1 MEIKDSMEK
10 LTKPGLWFVKSMQ
23 PAMDISRMV
32 YEVAVKGC
40 LALVVRSSCL
50 YQVITPALLQI
61 SLRVTYYK
69 FCSGLETKRKIRKKE
84 PIKENFCIFATEMNE
99 TKKGFVQLHLS
110 VLLAG
115 FTGLFGRL
123 ITLNEV
129 DIVWYRML
137 FTSCILFVF
146 TGLPRVGWR
155 KFLQL
160 CGCGALLGLHWMLFY
175 GSIKASN
182 VSIGVICFSLIGFF
196 TAIFEPLIFKKR
208 LSGWELLFSLITVA
222 GVLCIFSLDAR
233 YRYGIMIGVV
243 SSAVC
248 ALYAICNKKASVG
261 VRSRTV
267 LMYQMSGGLVLV
279 SAMIPFYLMVFPS
292 QQPVVV
298 IPDGSNLWFMLCHAL
313 FCTVGMYLLQ
323 IQALK
328 RLSAFTVNLTYNLEP
343 CYTIILAFLIFGEGR
358 EINFSF
364 YLGIALILLSVF
376 LQSMKAWRRG

>member
-1 MEIKDSMEK
+1 MS
-10 LTKPGLWFVKSMQ
+10 
-23 PAMDISRMV
+23 
-32 YEVAVKGC
+32 
-40 LALVVRSSCL
+40 
-50 YQVITPALLQI
+50 
-61 SLRVTYYK
+61 
-69 FCSGLETKRKIRKKE
+69 ETR
-84 PIKENFCIFATEMNE
+84 
-99 TKKGFVQLHLS
+99 KGFIQLHLS
-110 VLLAG
+110 VMLAG

-137 FTSCILFVF
+137 FTSLILLVF

-155 KFLQL
+155 KFFEL
-160 CGCGALLGLHWMLFY
+160 CGCGALLGIHWLLFY

-182 VSIGVICFSLIGFF
+182 VSIGVVCFSLIGFF
-196 TAIFEPLIFKKR
+196 TALFEPLIYR
-208 LSGWELLFSLITVA
+208 RRISWAELLFSLITVM

-267 LMYQMSGGLVLV
+267 LMYQMSGGLLMV
-279 SAMIPFYLMVFPS
+279 SAIIPVYLLFFPS
-292 QQPVVV
+292 QQPVMVV
-298 IPDGSNLWFMLCHAL
+298 PDGTNLWFMLCHAL

-328 RLSAFTVNLTYNLEP
+328 RLSAFTVNLSYNLEP

-364 YLGIALILLSVF
+364 YIGICLILLSVF
-376 LQSMKAWRRG
+376 LQTRRVWKN

>member
-1 MEIKDSMEK
+1 
-10 LTKPGLWFVKSMQ
+10 
-23 PAMDISRMV
+23 
-32 YEVAVKGC
+32 
-40 LALVVRSSCL
+40 
-50 YQVITPALLQI
+50 
-61 SLRVTYYK
+61 
-69 FCSGLETKRKIRKKE
+69 
-84 PIKENFCIFATEMNE
+84 MNE
-99 TKKGFVQLHLS
+99 TNKGFVQLHLS

-137 FTSCILFVF
+137 FTSLILIVF
-146 TGLPRVGWR
+146 TGLPKVGWH
-155 KFLQL
+155 KFLEL
-160 CGCGALLGLHWMLFY
+160 SGCGALLGLHWILFY

-196 TAIFEPLIFKKR
+196 TAIFEPILFKKR
-208 LSGWELLFSLITVA
+208 FSWMELFFSLITVA

-233 YRYGIMIGVV
+233 YRYGIAIGVV

-248 ALYAICNKKASVG
+248 ALYAICNKKASVC

-267 LMYQMSGGLVLV
+267 LMYQMSGGLIAV
-279 SAMIPFYLMVFPS
+279 SAIIPCYLFFFPS
-292 QQPVVV
+292 SQPVCV
-298 IPDGSNLWFMLCHAL
+298 IPEGTNLWFMLCHAL
-313 FCTVGMYLLQ
+313 FCTVGMYILQ

-343 CYTIILAFLIFGEGR
+343 CYTIILAFIIFGEGR

-364 YLGIALILLSVF
+364 YIGIALILLSVL
-376 LQSMKAWRRG
+376 LQTRRFMHSSS

>member
-1 MEIKDSMEK
+1 
-10 LTKPGLWFVKSMQ
+10 
-23 PAMDISRMV
+23 
-32 YEVAVKGC
+32 
-40 LALVVRSSCL
+40 
-50 YQVITPALLQI
+50 
-61 SLRVTYYK
+61 
-69 FCSGLETKRKIRKKE
+69 
-84 PIKENFCIFATEMNE
+84 MNE
-99 TKKGFVQLHLS
+99 TNKGFIQLHLS
-110 VLLAG
+110 VMLAG

-137 FTSCILFVF
+137 FTSLILLVF

-155 KFLQL
+155 KFAEL
-160 CGCGALLGLHWMLFY
+160 CGCGALLGVHWMLFY

-196 TAIFEPLIFKKR
+196 TALFEPLIFKKR
-208 LSGWELLFSLITVA
+208 FSWTELVFSLITLV

-233 YRYGIMIGVV
+233 YRYGIAIGIV

-267 LMYQMSGGLVLV
+267 LMYQMSGGLLAV
-279 SAMIPFYLMVFPS
+279 SAVIPLYLLIFPS

-298 IPDGSNLWFMLCHAL
+298 VPDGSNLWYMLCHAL

-364 YLGIALILLSVF
+364 YIGISLILLSVL
-376 LQSMKAWRRG
+376 LQSMRAWKKSSDLV

>member
-1 MEIKDSMEK
+1 M
-10 LTKPGLWFVKSMQ
+10 T
-23 PAMDISRMV
+23 
-32 YEVAVKGC
+32 
-40 LALVVRSSCL
+40 
-50 YQVITPALLQI
+50 
-61 SLRVTYYK
+61 
-69 FCSGLETKRKIRKKE
+69 ETRR
-84 PIKENFCIFATEMNE
+84 
-99 TKKGFVQLHLS
+99 GFVQLHLS

-137 FTSCILFVF
+137 FTSLILLVF
-146 TGLPRVGWR
+146 TSLPRIGWR

-160 CGCGALLGLHWMLFY
+160 CGCGALLGVHWMLFY

-196 TAIFEPLIFKKR
+196 TALFEPLIYKR
-208 LSGWELLFSLITVA
+208 RISGVELLFSLITVA

-233 YRYGIMIGVV
+233 YRYGITIGIA

-267 LMYQMSGGLVLV
+267 LMYQMSGGLIAV
-279 SAMIPFYLMVFPS
+279 SVIIPFYLLVFPS

-298 IPDGSNLWFMLCHAL
+298 VPEDTNLWFMLCHAL

-343 CYTIILAFLIFGEGR
+343 CYTIVLAFLIFGEGR

-364 YLGIALILLSVF
+364 YIGICLILLSVL
-376 LQSMKAWRRG
+376 LQTKRVWRKT

>member
-1 MEIKDSMEK
+1 M
-10 LTKPGLWFVKSMQ
+10 T
-23 PAMDISRMV
+23 
-32 YEVAVKGC
+32 
-40 LALVVRSSCL
+40 
-50 YQVITPALLQI
+50 
-61 SLRVTYYK
+61 
-69 FCSGLETKRKIRKKE
+69 ETRR
-84 PIKENFCIFATEMNE
+84 
-99 TKKGFVQLHLS
+99 GFIQLHLS

-137 FTSCILFVF
+137 FTSLILLVF
-146 TGLPRVGWR
+146 TGLPRVGWH

-160 CGCGALLGLHWMLFY
+160 CGCGALLGVHWMLFY

-196 TAIFEPLIFKKR
+196 TALFEPLIYKR
-208 LSGWELLFSLITVA
+208 KISWVELLFSLITVA

-233 YRYGIMIGVV
+233 YRYGIMIGIA

-267 LMYQMSGGLVLV
+267 LMYQMSGGLIMV
-279 SAMIPFYLMVFPS
+279 SAIIPFYLMVFPS
-292 QQPVVV
+292 LQPVVV
-298 IPDGSNLWFMLCHAL
+298 IPQDSNVWFMLCHAL
-313 FCTVGMYLLQ
+313 CCTRGTYLLQ
-323 IQALK
+323 LQALK

-364 YLGIALILLSVF
+364 YIGITLILLSVL
-376 LQSMKAWRRG
+376 LQTMRAMKKPS

>member
-1 MEIKDSMEK
+1 
-10 LTKPGLWFVKSMQ
+10 
-23 PAMDISRMV
+23 MDGQMNNT
-32 YEVAVKGC
+32 
-40 LALVVRSSCL
+40 RS
-50 YQVITPALLQI
+50 
-61 SLRVTYYK
+61 
-69 FCSGLETKRKIRKKE
+69 ETQ
-84 PIKENFCIFATEMNE
+84 
-99 TKKGFVQLHLS
+99 KGFIQLHLS

-137 FTSCILFVF
+137 FTSCILLVF
-146 TGLPRVGWR
+146 TGLPRIGWR
-155 KFLQL
+155 HFLKL
-160 CGCGALLGLHWMLFY
+160 CGCGTLLGFHWILFY

-182 VSIGVICFSLIGFF
+182 VSIGVVCFSLIGFF
-196 TAIFEPLIFKKR
+196 TALFEPLIFKRR
-208 LSGWELLFSLITVA
+208 LSWLELLFSLITVL
-222 GVLCIFSLDAR
+222 GVFCIFSFDAR

-261 VRSRTV
+261 IKSRTV
-267 LMYQMSGGLVLV
+267 LMYQMLGGLVAV
-279 SAMIPFYLMVFPS
+279 TMIAPLYLHFFPS
-292 QQPVVV
+292 QQTVVV
-298 IPDGSNLWFMLCHAL
+298 IPEGSNLWLMLCHAL

-343 CYTIILAFLIFGEGR
+343 CYTIILAFLIFNEGR

-364 YLGIALILLSVF
+364 YLGISLILLSVL
-376 LQSMKAWRRG
+376 LQSMKVWRRKP

>member
-1 MEIKDSMEK
+1 M
-10 LTKPGLWFVKSMQ
+10 
-23 PAMDISRMV
+23 
-32 YEVAVKGC
+32 
-40 LALVVRSSCL
+40 
-50 YQVITPALLQI
+50 
-61 SLRVTYYK
+61 
-69 FCSGLETKRKIRKKE
+69 
-84 PIKENFCIFATEMNE
+84 
-99 TKKGFVQLHLS
+99 
-110 VLLAG
+110 LAG

-137 FTSCILFVF
+137 FTSLILLVF

-155 KFLQL
+155 KFAEL
-160 CGCGALLGLHWMLFY
+160 CGCGALLGVHWMLFY

-196 TAIFEPLIFKKR
+196 TALFEPLIFKKR
-208 LSGWELLFSLITVA
+208 FSWTELVFSLITVV

-233 YRYGIMIGVV
+233 YRYGIAIGIV

-267 LMYQMSGGLVLV
+267 LMYQMSGGLLAV
-279 SAMIPFYLMVFPS
+279 STVIPLYLLIFPS

-298 IPDGSNLWFMLCHAL
+298 VPDGSNLWYMLCHAL

-364 YLGIALILLSVF
+364 YIGISLILLSVL
-376 LQSMKAWRRG
+376 LQSMRAWKKSSDLV

>member
-1 MEIKDSMEK
+1 MS
-10 LTKPGLWFVKSMQ
+10 
-23 PAMDISRMV
+23 
-32 YEVAVKGC
+32 
-40 LALVVRSSCL
+40 
-50 YQVITPALLQI
+50 
-61 SLRVTYYK
+61 
-69 FCSGLETKRKIRKKE
+69 ETQ
-84 PIKENFCIFATEMNE
+84 
-99 TKKGFVQLHLS
+99 KGFLQLHLS

-129 DIVWYRML
+129 DIVWYRMM
-137 FTSCILFVF
+137 FTTLILIVF
-146 TGLPRVGWR
+146 TGLPRISWR
-155 KFLQL
+155 RFLHL

-196 TAIFEPLIFKKR
+196 TAIFEPIIYKR
-208 LSGWELLFSLITVA
+208 RVSAVELLFSLITVT

-233 YRYGIMIGVV
+233 YRYGITIGVV

-261 VRSRTV
+261 LRSRTV
-267 LMYQMSGGLVLV
+267 LMYQMSGGLVAI
-279 SAMIPFYLMVFPS
+279 SAIIPFYLSVFPS
-292 QQPVVV
+292 QQSVLV
-298 IPDGSNLWFMLCHAL
+298 IPEGTNLWLMLCHAL

-328 RLSAFTVNLTYNLEP
+328 RLSAFTVNLSYNLEP
-343 CYTIILAFLIFGEGR
+343 CYTIILAFIIFGEGR

-364 YLGIALILLSVF
+364 YIGIALILLSVV
-376 LQSMKAWRRG
+376 LQTIRVTSHSSRSN

>member
-1 MEIKDSMEK
+1 
-10 LTKPGLWFVKSMQ
+10 
-23 PAMDISRMV
+23 
-32 YEVAVKGC
+32 
-40 LALVVRSSCL
+40 
-50 YQVITPALLQI
+50 
-61 SLRVTYYK
+61 
-69 FCSGLETKRKIRKKE
+69 
-84 PIKENFCIFATEMNE
+84 MNE
-99 TKKGFVQLHLS
+99 TKKGFIQLHLS

-137 FTSCILFVF
+137 FTSSILLVF

-160 CGCGALLGLHWMLFY
+160 CGCGALLGLHWILFY

-196 TAIFEPLIFKKR
+196 TALFEPIIFKKR
-208 LSGWELLFSLITVA
+208 FSALEFLFSLITVA
-222 GVLCIFSLDAR
+222 GVMCIFSLDAR
-233 YRYGIMIGVV
+233 YRYGIAIGVV

-248 ALYAICNKKASVG
+248 ALYAICNKKVSVG

-267 LMYQMSGGLVLV
+267 LMYQMSGGLIIV
-279 SAMIPFYLMVFPS
+279 SAIIPVYLWFFPS
-292 QQPVVV
+292 HQPVVV
-298 IPDGSNLWFMLCHAL
+298 IPNDTNLWFMLCHAL

-343 CYTIILAFLIFGEGR
+343 CYTIILAFIVFGESR
-358 EINFSF
+358 EIIFSF
-364 YLGIALILLSVF
+364 YLGIALILISVL
-376 LQSMKAWRRG
+376 LQSMKVWAVRKE

>member
-1 MEIKDSMEK
+1 
-10 LTKPGLWFVKSMQ
+10 
-23 PAMDISRMV
+23 MD
-32 YEVAVKGC
+32 
-40 LALVVRSSCL
+40 
-50 YQVITPALLQI
+50 
-61 SLRVTYYK
+61 
-69 FCSGLETKRKIRKKE
+69 ETR
-84 PIKENFCIFATEMNE
+84 
-99 TKKGFVQLHLS
+99 KGFIQLHLS

-137 FTSCILFVF
+137 FTTCILLVF

-160 CGCGALLGLHWMLFY
+160 CGCGGLLGLHWILFY

-196 TAIFEPLIFKKR
+196 TALFEPLLSGRR
-208 LSGWELLFSLITVA
+208 LSWAELLLSLITVA

-233 YRYGIMIGVV
+233 YRYGIGIGVV

-261 VRSRTV
+261 VRNRTV
-267 LMYQMSGGLVLV
+267 LMYQMAGGLVAV
-279 SAMIPFYLMVFPS
+279 SLIAPLYLWLFPAGG
-292 QQPVVV
+292 PVVV
-298 IPDGSNLWFMLCHAL
+298 IPEGANLWFMLCHAL

-343 CYTIILAFLIFGEGR
+343 CYTIALAFLIFGEGR

-364 YLGIALILLSVF
+364 YLGIALILLSVV
-376 LQSMKAWRRG
+376 LQTARALLKKTS

>member
-1 MEIKDSMEK
+1 
-10 LTKPGLWFVKSMQ
+10 
-23 PAMDISRMV
+23 MV
-32 YEVAVKGC
+32 M
-40 LALVVRSSCL
+40 S
-50 YQVITPALLQI
+50 
-61 SLRVTYYK
+61 
-69 FCSGLETKRKIRKKE
+69 ETR
-84 PIKENFCIFATEMNE
+84 
-99 TKKGFVQLHLS
+99 KGFVQLHLS
-110 VLLAG
+110 VMLAG

-137 FTSCILFVF
+137 FTSLILLVF
-146 TGLPRVGWR
+146 TGLP
-155 KFLQL
+155 
-160 CGCGALLGLHWMLFY
+160 LLGFHWILFY

-196 TAIFEPLIFKKR
+196 TALFEPMIFKRKVSW
-208 LSGWELLFSLITVA
+208 LELLFSLITVA

-267 LMYQMSGGLVLV
+267 LMYQMSGGLV
-279 SAMIPFYLMVFPS
+279 AMSVIIPIYLFFFPS

-298 IPDGSNLWFMLCHAL
+298 VPEGSNLWYMLCHAL

-364 YLGIALILLSVF
+364 YIGIGLILLSVL
-376 LQSMKAWRRG
+376 LQTRRAWVK